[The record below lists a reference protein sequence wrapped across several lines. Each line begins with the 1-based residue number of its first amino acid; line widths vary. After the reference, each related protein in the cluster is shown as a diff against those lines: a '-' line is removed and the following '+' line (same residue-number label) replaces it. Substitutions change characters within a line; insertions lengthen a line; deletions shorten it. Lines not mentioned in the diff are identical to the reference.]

1 MNLYQF
7 AFHDFP
13 ISAGMLE
20 PIDFAIEHGTVL
32 DPDTEAAISCS
43 PLTASVTFPLLGV
56 TFSKMM
62 FDSPQRDLGVWLRGL
77 KLGRADD
84 LLHQSARRQGD

>member
-1 MNLYQF
+1 
-7 AFHDFP
+7 
-13 ISAGMLE
+13 MLE
-20 PIDFAIEHGTVL
+20 PIDFEIEHGTVL

-62 FDSPQRDLGVWLRGL
+62 FDSPQRTSCAASRPPTPP
-77 KLGRADD
+77 
-84 LLHQSARRQGD
+84 RR